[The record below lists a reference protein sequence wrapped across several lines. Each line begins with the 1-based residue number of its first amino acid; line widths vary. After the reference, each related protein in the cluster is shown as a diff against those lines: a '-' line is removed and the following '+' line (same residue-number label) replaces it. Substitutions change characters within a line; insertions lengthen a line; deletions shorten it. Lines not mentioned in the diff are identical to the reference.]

1 MYRIMGFAA
10 NLALLLYVILVIWV
24 IIFLGAVMTL
34 PGIAGIILSIGMAVD
49 ANVII
54 FARVQ
59 EEVLNGKSIRVATD
73 QGFKRAMATIIDS
86 NSTTVIAALVLY
98 QFGAGPVKG
107 FAATLMIG
115 IIASMFTALFVTHTF
130 LGVITEN
137 KTLATRKWFGIKEDS
152 KNVQI

>member
-1 MYRIMGFAA
+1 
-10 NLALLLYVILVIWV
+10 
-24 IIFLGAVMTL
+24 
-34 PGIAGIILSIGMAVD
+34 MAVD

-86 NSTTVIAALVLY
+86 NSTTIIAALVLY

-115 IIASMFTALFVTHTF
+115 ILASMFTALFVTHTF
-130 LGVITEN
+130 LGVITEV

-152 KNVQI
+152 KNV